1 MPTLQWLSREK
12 DLRAAG
18 RAPYRL
24 LEEAERHGDASARNM
39 LIQGDNLEA
48 LKALLPYYAGKVKC
62 IYIDPPYNTR
72 SAFAHYDD
80 NLEHTRWLSMM
91 YPRLELLREFL
102 GEEGSIWV
110 SCDDNEGHYLR
121 VVMDE
126 LFGRG
131 NFLADV
137 SWQRTYSTRNDA
149 KGIVTEVEHLL
160 AYARRADWM
169 PNRLPRT
176 ADMDAKYKNPD
187 NDVAPWRSDNPFAP
201 GAATHQGMVYAVQH
215 PFMGKLIYPTPG
227 RCWTFGQEDVL
238 RIMNGWCAYRL
249 ADLNDA
255 AERAAVCGLTADR
268 VRPGVMG
275 IVLAEP
281 LETAAAK
288 ARAVYERGRW
298 PRFYFTKGGKGGIA
312 RKTYLEKVGG
322 KLPTN
327 FWPYAETGHTD
338 EAKKEILALFGTAV
352 FATPKPE
359 RLLRRILHIATNPGD
374 LVLDSF
380 LGSGTTAAVAHK
392 MGRRY
397 IGIEM
402 GEHARTHCLP
412 RLCKVIDGE
421 AGGISAEVDWTGGG
435 GFRFCTLGE
444 SIFDEDGAIR
454 AGLPFARLA
463 AHVWFCETG
472 EPLADEAASPLLGVH
487 EGTAYYLLYN
497 GILGDKRPRG
507 GNVLTRRVLAEL
519 PAHDG
524 PKVVYGERCLLSPRR
539 LKELDMVFRQT
550 PYDIKGR

>member
-110 SCDDNEGHYLR
+110 SCDDNEGHYLK
-121 VVMDE
+121 VIMDE
-126 LFGRG
+126 VFGRK
-131 NFLADV
+131 NFIDTV
-137 SWQRTYSTRNDA
+137 IWQKIYTIKNS
-149 KGIVTEVEHLL
+149 
-160 AYARRADWM
+160 
-169 PNRLPRT
+169 
-176 ADMDAKYKNPD
+176 AKYFSGMHDYIFIYSKNKDLFHVNLILRDEKSNKRYSNPD
-187 NDVAPWRSDNPFAP
+187 NDPRGPWITN
-201 GAATHQGMVYAVQH
+201 AVQARN
-215 PFMGKLIYPTPG
+215 FYSMGLYEITGPTG
-227 RCWTFGQEDVL
+227 KTFTPPKGTFWRVSEKTFYELDKDKRIWWGEDGTSVP
-238 RIMNGWCAYRL
+238 
-249 ADLNDA
+249 
-255 AERAAVCGLTADR
+255 R
-268 VRPGVMG
+268 VKRFLSEVKQG
-275 IVLAEP
+275 IVPTTFWSHLDVGQNAD
-281 LETAAAK
+281 AK
-288 ARAVYERGRW
+288 QEVREL
-298 PRFYFTKGGKGGIA
+298 FKEGGDI
-312 RKTYLEKVGG
+312 
-322 KLPTN
+322 
-327 FWPYAETGHTD
+327 
-338 EAKKEILALFGTAV
+338 

>member
-1 MPTLQWLSREK
+1 MPILQWLTRDK
-12 DLRAAG
+12 DIRAAS
-18 RAPYRL
+18 RVSFHL
-24 LEEAERHGDASARNM
+24 LEEAGCYGDDSSRNM
-39 LIQGDNLEA
+39 LIQGDNLES

-72 SAFAHYDD
+72 SAFEHYDD
-80 NLEHTRWLSMM
+80 NLEHTQWLTMM
-91 YPRLELLREFL
+91 YPRLELLLEL
-102 GEEGSIWV
+102 MAEDGSIWV
-110 SCDDNEGHYLR
+110 NCDDNEGHYLK
-121 VVMDE
+121 VIMDE
-126 LFGRG
+126 VFGRK

-149 KGIVTEVEHLL
+149 KGIVTEVEHVL
-160 AYARRADWM
+160 AYAKKADWM
-169 PNRLPRT
+169 PNKLSRT
-176 ADMDAKYKNPD
+176 AEMNSIYKNPD
-187 NDVAPWRSDNPFAP
+187 KDVASWASDNPFAP

-215 PFMGKLIYPTPG
+215 PFTGEMIYPTRG

-238 RIMNGWCAYRL
+238 HIMNGWCPYKL
-249 ADLNDA
+249 QDLHDA
-255 AERAAVCGLTADR
+255 KERAAVCGIAEKD
-268 VRPGVMG
+268 VRQGVMG

-281 LETAAAK
+281 LEIASARAK
-288 ARAVYERGRW
+288 AVYERGRW
-298 PRFYFTKGGKGGIA
+298 PRLYFTSKGKGGIR

-338 EAKKEILALFGTAV
+338 EAKKEILALFGTEV

-359 RLLRRILHIATNPGD
+359 RLLQRVLHIATDPGD

-397 IGIEM
+397 IGIER
-402 GEHARTHCLP
+402 GDHALTHCVP
-412 RLCKVIDGE
+412 RLQKVIEGE
-421 AGGISAEVDWTGGG
+421 RGGISEAVNWQGGG
-435 GFRFCTLGE
+435 GFRFYTLGE

-454 AGLPFARLA
+454 EHITFRQLA

-472 EPLADEAASPLLGVH
+472 VPFSGRGDSPLLGIH

-507 GNVLTRRVLAEL
+507 GNVLTRRVQAEL
-519 PAHDG
+519 PVFDG
-524 PKVVYGERCLLSPRR
+524 PKVIYGERNMLSAAR
-539 LKELDMVFRQT
+539 LRELDIVFRQT